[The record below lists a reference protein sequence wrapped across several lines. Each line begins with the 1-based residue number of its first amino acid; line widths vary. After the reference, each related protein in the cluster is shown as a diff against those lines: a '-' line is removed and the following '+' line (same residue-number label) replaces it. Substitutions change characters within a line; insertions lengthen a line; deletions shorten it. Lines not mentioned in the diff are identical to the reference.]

1 MNNQNIPNAGQ
12 KTVQAHMK
20 IQSFVSS
27 ANPTSKDIEKYDT
40 EVNAFL
46 STIDNQKRFL
56 NGRNSYSIGDKVYT
70 VVWFLER
77 IADKPVTTPFGA
89 KNEKPNDT
97 PDTNSA
103 EEAKA

>member
-27 ANPTSKDIEKYDT
+27 ANPDTKEMEKYDT

-77 IADKPVTTPFGA
+77 IADKPVTTPFG
-89 KNEKPNDT
+89 KQDEKPDSATDN
-97 PDTNSA
+97 PVA
-103 EEAKA
+103 EEA